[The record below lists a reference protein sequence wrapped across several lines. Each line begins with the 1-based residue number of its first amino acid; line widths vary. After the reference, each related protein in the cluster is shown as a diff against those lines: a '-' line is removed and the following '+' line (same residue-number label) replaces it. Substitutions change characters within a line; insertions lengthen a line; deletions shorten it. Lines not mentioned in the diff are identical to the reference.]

1 MQLHMK
7 KILISMAFLFASLF
21 ASAQY
26 LAAFNDN
33 LHRFWA
39 FEAGTFTQLEY
50 IEIQNYQ
57 VGGILI
63 AYLDNGSNLKIYS
76 HGESETLMTGD
87 PIKYKAT
94 DYLLGYS
101 MYEQLNVYDNG
112 KKKVL
117 STQADAYIIEDS
129 LIVWRNRINKNIEVY
144 YNGRVYPLEDGLIYQ
159 PIETFKTGDN
169 TIAYVQSSTKQFKV
183 FYLGETI
190 VLDDFVQD
198 LVYEAGRDIV
208 AYIDIPDME
217 FKAFYRGEEYI
228 LDNFKPNSFK
238 AGDEMVAYV
247 DNMGRLKL
255 FDKGKV
261 IEVSN
266 FEPKFYEVTDRVL
279 VYEEQGFFKTYCNG
293 EIYVVERYIPQPYRV
308 DYNSIAYLDENRF
321 VKVFQNCE
329 PKIINYVKV
338 KEIDLIRDLVIYV
351 ININKTAIYFN
362 GETYEH

>member
-1 MQLHMK
+1 
-7 KILISMAFLFASLF
+7 MAFLFASQF

-26 LAAFNDN
+26 LAAFNDY

-63 AYLDNGSNLKIYS
+63 AYLDNGSNLKVYS
-76 HGESETLMTGD
+76 HGETQTLMTGD

-101 MYEQLNVYDNG
+101 MYEQLNVFDNG
-112 KKKVL
+112 KEKVL

-144 YNGRVYPLEDGLIYQ
+144 YNGQVYQLEDGLIYQ

-169 TIAYVQSSTKQFKV
+169 LIAYVQSSTEQFKV

-198 LVYEAGRDIV
+198 FVFDAGRDIV
-208 AYIDIPDME
+208 AYIDVPDME
-217 FKAFYRGEEYI
+217 FKAFYRGEEYV
-228 LDNFKPNSFK
+228 LENFKPNSFK
-238 AGDEMVAYV
+238 AGDDKVAYV

-255 FDKGKV
+255 FVNG
-261 IEVSN
+261 EVVDISN
-266 FEPKFYEVTDRVL
+266 FEPQFYEVTDRVL

-293 EIYVVERYIPQPYRV
+293 EIYVVERYIPKPYRV

-329 PKIINYVKV
+329 PQVINYAKV
-338 KEIDLIRDLVIYV
+338 KEFDLIRDLVIYV
-351 ININKTAIYFN
+351 ININKTAVYFN